1 MTRTSELAEIAS
13 IKLLIAKVSI
23 LLNAAEKARS
33 RSFQRRLRVG
43 QARQPRRREY
53 EKRFLRRSWERRN
66 HQTISE
72 AVQCPMR

>member
-33 RSFQRRLRVG
+33 RSFQRRLRAG
-43 QARQPRRREY
+43 QARQPGDVKE
-53 EKRFLRRSWERRN
+53 EKFLRRFWERRN
-66 HQTISE
+66 HQHFAK
-72 AVQCPMR
+72 AVKCPTR